1 MDINTLDQ
9 DVQYVII
16 QTKTVIE
23 PYLNFQEK
31 VMRVIAEDSLQL
43 FKKNDEGLH
52 YVKDRYCKESGPCFS
67 FDDHGRAGVS
77 CERFR
82 YQPTGVKICIK
93 L

>member
-1 MDINTLDQ
+1 VDINILVQ
-9 DVQYVII
+9 DVLYVII
-16 QTKTVIE
+16 QTKTVID

-52 YVKDRYCKESGPCFS
+52 FVKDRYCKEPGPCFS

-77 CERFR
+77 CDRFR
-82 YQPTGVKICIK
+82 YQPTGVKLCVK

>member
-1 MDINTLDQ
+1 MDINILGR
-9 DVQYVII
+9 DVPYVII
-16 QTKTVIE
+16 QTKTVTE
-23 PYLNFQEK
+23 VFLYFLEGE
-31 VMRVIAEDSLQL
+31 MRVIAEDSLQL

-52 YVKDRYCKESGPCFS
+52 FVKDRYCKEPGPCFS

-77 CERFR
+77 CDRFR

>member
-1 MDINTLDQ
+1 MDINILVQ
-9 DVQYVII
+9 DVLYVII
-16 QTKTVIE
+16 QTKTVID

-52 YVKDRYCKESGPCFS
+52 FCQGSILQRTWTMFFIRRSRQSRSE
-67 FDDHGRAGVS
+67 
-77 CERFR
+77 
-82 YQPTGVKICIK
+82 

>member
-1 MDINTLDQ
+1 MGTVTKARFAQFVDIHLTI
-9 DVQYVII
+9 VIDS
-16 QTKTVIE
+16 
-23 PYLNFQEK
+23 YLNFQEK

-52 YVKDRYCKESGPCFS
+52 FVKDRYCKETGPCFS

-77 CERFR
+77 CDRFR

>member
-1 MDINTLDQ
+1 VGTVTKARFAQFVDIHLTI
-9 DVQYVII
+9 VID
-16 QTKTVIE
+16 

-52 YVKDRYCKESGPCFS
+52 FVKDRYCPEKGPCFS

-77 CERFR
+77 CDRFR

>member
-1 MDINTLDQ
+1 VGTVTKARFAQFVDIHLTI
-9 DVQYVII
+9 VID
-16 QTKTVIE
+16 

-52 YVKDRYCKESGPCFS
+52 FVKDPCFS

-77 CERFR
+77 CDRFR